1 MGERA
6 ETQQRVFSD
15 ASQEKPW
22 LAMLLLLK
30 PQLNLNT
37 TSTVVGF
44 DMKMTVQT
52 PPHPPTTTETQWYLL
67 GGSDEHLLIT
77 ARYELISKKK

>member
-1 MGERA
+1 
-6 ETQQRVFSD
+6 
-15 ASQEKPW
+15 
-22 LAMLLLLK
+22 MLSK

-52 PPHPPTTTETQWYLL
+52 TPHKLN
-67 GGSDEHLLIT
+67 GSN
-77 ARYELISKKK
+77 ISAVTDPISTKQQQHFQHH

>member
-52 PPHPPTTTETQWYLL
+52 PPHPPTHTNFSGTS
-67 GGSDEHLLIT
+67 GR
-77 ARYELISKKK
+77 ARELKFGTDTH